1 MALKLFYADS
11 IVLFNWV
18 SLLCDLMLININL
31 LLQWSVLFFYLLVD
45 CTESGQ
51 AAGRVSIAFSQLI
64 VFALFITYLVSH
76 PLSLLLYAH
85 IMLLKCLNLT
95 LILIR
100 QMTHFLFQ
108 DPYLLAEH
116 CLLPAELSLLVPHL
130 VLQLQNILLLCP
142 VDFWLFAGEFV
153 FEIWC
158 QLLDLLLVVLDWFL

>member
-18 SLLCDLMLININL
+18 SLLSDLMLINIDL

-45 CTESGQ
+45 CTESDQ
-51 AAGRVSIAFSQLI
+51 AVGRVSIALPQLI

-100 QMTHFLFQ
+100 QMTHLLFQ
-108 DPYLLAEH
+108 NPYLLAEH

-130 VLQLQNILLLCP
+130 VLQLQNILLLRP
-142 VDFWLFAGEFV
+142 VGFWLFAGEFF

-158 QLLDLLLVVLDWFL
+158 QLLDLLLVVLDWFI